1 MKLSNIK
8 AIKSSYQMNYSDGKT
23 KWVGDKEKKKSKK
36 NELRKKVMHVLTL
49 LFFISNVRENG
60 LNMDF
65 NSLKKQNLLQKLKFN
80 KDIVIKH
87 PDKGNGLVILNRDE
101 YLKTMTELISDQQKF
116 RKLKKMLL

>member
-1 MKLSNIK
+1 
-8 AIKSSYQMNYSDGKT
+8 
-23 KWVGDKEKKKSKK
+23 
-36 NELRKKVMHVLTL
+36 MHVLTL

-60 LNMDF
+60 LNIDF

-80 KDIVIKH
+80 KDIVITH
-87 PDKGNGLVILNRDE
+87 PDKGNGVVILNRDE